1 MKLKTGN
8 WWQEP
13 KQRPKPNGAYRLVLT
28 GLFSYASYTVQAYLT
43 MGDTVRGVLGPPTS
57 ARNQENDPIE
67 THMDQFGGA
76 NSSNEGILSISRFVV
91 TKIIHLDDEYH
102 LDHLKLCLT

>member
-1 MKLKTGN
+1 
-8 WWQEP
+8 
-13 KQRPKPNGAYRLVLT
+13 
-28 GLFSYASYTVQAYLT
+28 
-43 MGDTVRGVLGPPTS
+43 MGDTVHGVLGPSTS

-67 THMDQFGGA
+67 THMDQSGGA

-91 TKIIHLDDEYH
+91 TKIIHLDKYEYH

>member
-1 MKLKTGN
+1 
-8 WWQEP
+8 
-13 KQRPKPNGAYRLVLT
+13 
-28 GLFSYASYTVQAYLT
+28 

-57 ARNQENDPIE
+57 SRNQENDPIE

-91 TKIIHLDDEYH
+91 TKIIHLDDKYH